1 MNQFKEWGFS
11 AQWWRGEK
19 GEYWVFAQVI
29 LFVGF
34 MLLPV
39 YPAIALDNLSPI
51 WKYADW
57 GITGIFGLV
66 ALLLLLSGSIK
77 LGTNLTPLPHP
88 KDDGELVTGG
98 VYALVRHPIYSGVI
112 FLAIAYSC
120 WEISLSH
127 AIGAIVLLLF
137 FDIKARK
144 EESWLS
150 SKFADYDQYRSQVKK
165 LIPWIY

>member
-19 GEYWVFAQVI
+19 GEYWVLGQTVLSAGFA
-29 LFVGF
+29 
-34 MLLPV
+34 LLPV
-39 YPAIALDNLSPI
+39 YPAITLDNLSLI

-57 GITGIFGLV
+57 GLTGIFGLI
-66 ALLLLLSGSIK
+66 ALLLLLSGSLE
-77 LGTNLTPLPHP
+77 LGVNLTPLPYP
-88 KDDGELVTGG
+88 KDDGELVTSG
-98 VYALVRHPIYSGVI
+98 VYGVVRHPIYSGVI

-120 WEISLSH
+120 WKLSFVH
-127 AIGAIVLLLF
+127 AIGAIILLLF
-137 FDIKARK
+137 FDVKARK

-150 SKFADYDQYRSQVKK
+150 NKFSDYDQYRSQVKK